1 MRTVILL
8 SAALISEC
16 INPTCVNENIDIL
29 SICMFIF
36 IVMDVIEFVF
46 NILNE
51 INNHESRRIKN
62 W

>member
-29 SICMFIF
+29 SICMLVF
-36 IVMDVIEFVF
+36 IVIDVIEF
-46 NILNE
+46 ILKCKTN
-51 INNHESRRIKN
+51 K
-62 W
+62 